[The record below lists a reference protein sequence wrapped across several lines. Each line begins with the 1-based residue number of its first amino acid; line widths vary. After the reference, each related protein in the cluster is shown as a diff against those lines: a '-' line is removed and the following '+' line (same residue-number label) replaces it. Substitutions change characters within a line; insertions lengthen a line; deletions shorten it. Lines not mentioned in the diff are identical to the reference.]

1 MKSHLLIAALALAAC
16 TPGAETASTPAEPAP
31 PATQPAQPADLKAL
45 DAAHDWQHEPGEML
59 DADFRAGAVAILGKM
74 SRPDAIAA
82 INEAG
87 FECIYG
93 EAHQDYPDPMAVCTK
108 SFATRACQFDW
119 EIASTADKGMV
130 DEVTTSFKRDCVGLD
145 DDWPDKVKSAID
157 EQLAP
162 QTPPSPAPN

>member
-1 MKSHLLIAALALAAC
+1 MKTRILIAALAFAAC
-16 TPGAETASTPAEPAP
+16 TPGSQTASGPAAAPDQPPAP
-31 PATQPAQPADLKAL
+31 ALPANLLAL
-45 DAAHDWQHEPGEML
+45 EAAHDWQHEPGETL
-59 DADFRAGAVAILGKM
+59 NADFGAGAAAILGKM
-74 SRPDAIAA
+74 SRPDAIKA

-108 SFATRACQFDW
+108 SFATRACQLDW

-130 DEVTTSFKRDCVGLD
+130 EEVTASFKRDCVGLD

-157 EQLAP
+157 DQLAP
-162 QTPPSPAPN
+162 QTPPSPAPK

>member
-1 MKSHLLIAALALAAC
+1 MNRLALIAALMLAAC
-16 TPGAETASTPAEPAP
+16 TPASQTASAPAEPA
-31 PATQPAQPADLKAL
+31 APAQPADLKAL
-45 DAAHDWQHEPGEML
+45 DASHDWQNEAGEKL
-59 DADFRAGAVAILGKM
+59 GAGFTAGAKAILGKM
-74 SRPDAIAA
+74 TRSDAIAA
-82 INEAG
+82 LNEAG

-130 DEVTTSFKRDCVGLD
+130 DEVTASFKRDCVGTD

-157 EQLAP
+157 DQLAP
-162 QTPPSPAPN
+162 AQPLTAN